1 MIKETINIIGLGY
14 IGLPFALLLSS
25 KGYEVI
31 GTDIDTKK
39 IELLKSGNF
48 ISEERDINKLYK
60 SERKKS
66 KIIYTSQFIHSDI
79 FILCLPTPLT
89 KNKKCDLKFIMNA
102 INKIINLLKK
112 NNTIIIES
120 TVPIGTTNKIIKYV
134 FSKRPDLNNK
144 VNFCFIPEKAIPG
157 STIKE
162 IQNNTRIIGSEKKIF
177 NKIKHIY
184 KSISKNKILNYSIE
198 EAEASKLIENSFR
211 DNQIAFSNFIDHHLK
226 KKKLD
231 SVKIFGICN
240 KHPRV
245 NLLNPSIGVGG
256 HCIPIDPYFLNIND
270 KNNMI
275 RLARKINDNKIEQI
289 SKKIKKIIK
298 KSKRNICFW
307 GLGYKPGSKDLRES
321 PAIKILKKIKLKKNH
336 YITDPY
342 YKEIQGKTIFKNR
355 FIHPLNSLKKC
366 SLHIVLNLEKGYIK
380 KSLYK
385 KNYIIAENI

>member
-1 MIKETINIIGLGY
+1 MIKETINIVGLGY

-31 GTDIDTKK
+31 GTDVDTKK

-60 SERKKS
+60 SVRKKS
-66 KIIYTSQFIHSDI
+66 KIIYTSQFIQSDI

-134 FSKRPDLNNK
+134 FSKRQDLNNK

-162 IQNNTRIIGSEKKIF
+162 IQNNIRIIGSEKKIF

-184 KSISKNKILNYSIE
+184 KSISKT
-198 EAEASKLIENSFR
+198 
-211 DNQIAFSNFIDHHLK
+211 Q
-226 KKKLD
+226 
-231 SVKIFGICN
+231 
-240 KHPRV
+240 
-245 NLLNPSIGVGG
+245 
-256 HCIPIDPYFLNIND
+256 
-270 KNNMI
+270 
-275 RLARKINDNKIEQI
+275 
-289 SKKIKKIIK
+289 
-298 KSKRNICFW
+298 
-307 GLGYKPGSKDLRES
+307 
-321 PAIKILKKIKLKKNH
+321 
-336 YITDPY
+336 
-342 YKEIQGKTIFKNR
+342 
-355 FIHPLNSLKKC
+355 
-366 SLHIVLNLEKGYIK
+366 HI
-380 KSLYK
+380 
-385 KNYIIAENI
+385 